1 MWLQSA
7 NSEPPAIRYCGV
19 CGLNPVTRHLLLQ
32 LNDPDLTAW
41 IEAGDQLEDLV
52 VRVYKRG
59 RRFEATTFAR
69 LRRTLRRGYPAHKRL
84 FEPHWA
90 EAGVDPFEAVLDRRG
105 AAAFVGDWA
114 GMQTL
119 PTAWQAINLG
129 LLDLSHRSG
138 RPPGDPGI

>member
-1 MWLQSA
+1 M
-7 NSEPPAIRYCGV
+7 
-19 CGLNPVTRHLLLQ
+19 
-32 LNDPDLTAW
+32 AW
-41 IEAGDQLEDLV
+41 DQLEDLV
-52 VRVYKRG
+52 VQIYKRG
-59 RRFEATTFAR
+59 RVRASEVMTFAR

-90 EAGVDPFEAVLDRRG
+90 ETGVDPFEAVLDRQG

-119 PTAWQAINLG
+119 PTARQAINLG
-129 LLDLSHRSG
+129 LLDLGHRSG